1 MYCTHS
7 NSIPLISG
15 IFYFLQYLQI
25 VSNKTIFLHNTEMY
39 TINTFKL
46 RNSVANRSAAWCV
59 DNLLRQHYYT
69 PSSLQFKDKNLRR
82 YVTKGMLLTLLP
94 RERLV
99 LCHMQ
104 GTWCETELS
113 SLTQLRI
120 VF

>member
-1 MYCTHS
+1 
-7 NSIPLISG
+7 
-15 IFYFLQYLQI
+15 
-25 VSNKTIFLHNTEMY
+25 MY

-46 RNSVANRSAAWCV
+46 RNSVANRSAAWCT
-59 DNLLRQHYYT
+59 DNLHRQHYYT